1 MVNVLDIIENNI
13 AGMRLSLMADT
24 KGETLPKTCVD
35 LNSIAGDKKILPG
48 STCITPELDIAIMG
62 NDGEWRWN

>member
-1 MVNVLDIIENNI
+1 MVKVLDIIENNI

-35 LNSIAGDKKILPG
+35 LNSIAGDKKILEG

>member
-13 AGMRLSLMADT
+13 TGMRLSLMADA

-62 NDGEWRWN
+62 NGGEWRWN